1 MSSEAELLP
10 SPERENIISVR
21 QLSKVYQL
29 YNRPEDRLKQ
39 FVYPRLRRLL
49 GKPHRSYYHEFWAL
63 RDISF
68 DVRKGETVGIIGRNG
83 SGKSTLLQLIAGT
96 LAPTFGGIQIN
107 GRVAALLELGAG
119 FNPEFSGRENI
130 YMNAA
135 ILGMS
140 RDEIEERI
148 EGIIAFADVGEFIDQ
163 PVKTY
168 SSGMYVRVAFSTAI
182 NVNPDVLIVDE
193 ALSVGDTAFQQK
205 CLYRIREMQEQ
216 GVSILLVTHS
226 NNILLEYCD
235 RGIFLKNGQAMFDGK
250 AKDAV
255 RAYGLDVLAEE
266 GGRAP
271 ALAFQPPAKET
282 YQAEDEEGM
291 EGEREGR
298 NNNLAMEVL
307 RVDFR
312 KLDGRAINTYERD
325 ERFYVDVVFQAR
337 AHIPLPCFGVQISI
351 PDGIALWSVTTKIMG
366 IELPPLE
373 PGKHR
378 LRWQLRANLQGGR
391 YVVAVGVGHIEGG
404 EYKRIHALPYAG
416 HFDVLSG
423 LNQGTG
429 WLVVDPVFEL
439 SPSGVQK

>member
-1 MSSEAELLP
+1 MSSEADLSP
-10 SPERENIISVR
+10 NPERENIISVR

-49 GKPHRSYYHEFWAL
+49 GKPHHRYYHEFWAL
-63 RDISF
+63 RDVSF
-68 DVRKGETVGIIGRNG
+68 TVRKGETVGIIGRNG

-96 LAPTFGGIQIN
+96 LSPTFGGIYIN

-140 RDEIEERI
+140 RNEIEERI

-282 YQAEDEEGM
+282 YRAEDEEGM
-291 EGEREGR
+291 GGEQEGR
-298 NNNLAMEVL
+298 NNNLAMEVV

-325 ERFYVDVVFQAR
+325 EQFHVDVVFQVR
-337 AHIPLPCFGVQISI
+337 SHIPLPCFGIQISI
-351 PDGIALWSVTTKIMG
+351 PDGIALWSITTKIMKL
-366 IELPPLE
+366 ELPSLE
-373 PGKHR
+373 PGRHR

-416 HFDVLSG
+416 HFDVLSA
-423 LNQGTG
+423 LNQGMG
-429 WLVVDPVFEL
+429 WLVVDPAFEL
-439 SPSGVQK
+439 SPTGDK

>member
-235 RGIFLKNGQAMFDGK
+235 RGIFLKNGQAM
-250 AKDAV
+250 
-255 RAYGLDVLAEE
+255 
-266 GGRAP
+266 
-271 ALAFQPPAKET
+271 
-282 YQAEDEEGM
+282 
-291 EGEREGR
+291 
-298 NNNLAMEVL
+298 
-307 RVDFR
+307 
-312 KLDGRAINTYERD
+312 
-325 ERFYVDVVFQAR
+325 
-337 AHIPLPCFGVQISI
+337 
-351 PDGIALWSVTTKIMG
+351 
-366 IELPPLE
+366 
-373 PGKHR
+373 
-378 LRWQLRANLQGGR
+378 
-391 YVVAVGVGHIEGG
+391 
-404 EYKRIHALPYAG
+404 
-416 HFDVLSG
+416 
-423 LNQGTG
+423 
-429 WLVVDPVFEL
+429 
-439 SPSGVQK
+439 